1 MLHYMVCPGLPTL
14 EGCSSMGPYQPGT
27 AMPFGV
33 TGQSGQSK
41 LHIVGGHRPGG
52 PTIADPDAPGLQLQR
67 AAGLGGPGGGGGAGT
82 RTAHMAGLDGGH
94 WGHAIRDE
102 RQYAVS
108 PTSTPCT
115 GIGASWRWKVPFAG
129 RE

>member
-1 MLHYMVCPGLPTL
+1 
-14 EGCSSMGPYQPGT
+14 MGPYQPGA

-41 LHIVGGHRPGG
+41 LHTAGGYRPGG
-52 PTIADPDAPGLQLQR
+52 PSIADPDAPGLQLQR

-94 WGHAIRDE
+94 WGHAICDRDE
-102 RQYAVS
+102 RQIS
-108 PTSTPCT
+108 PTSTP
-115 GIGASWRWKVPFAG
+115 V
-129 RE
+129 RESVLVGGGNRRYRPGT